1 MAITPTTTATTG
13 VAATNTAPT
22 KATGSEA
29 ATNAVAGDFQTF
41 LQLLTTQ
48 MKNQDPLK
56 PMESTEFVAQLASFS
71 GVEQQVRANDRLDRI
86 IEVLS
91 GGSAEGLAAWV
102 GREVRAPTTAA
113 FAGTPLEVEV
123 TPVKDADRAVLVVRN
138 DFGDV
143 VARKEV
149 AARRDQPD
157 LERRGRRRR
166 HPAARPLRLHGRELP
181 GRNPARDQPGP
192 GLHHRDRGAVRGR
205 RAGAGGGGRRP
216 GGARRGHRHP
226 LSLPPQP
233 GSSSSLA
240 ALIIAASAEEPPR
253 SGCTRFISRR

>member
-149 AARRDQPD
+149 APD
-157 LERRGRRRR
+157 ATSLTWNGEDDLGATL
-166 HPAARPLRLHGRELP
+166 PHGRYGFTVESYQGETLLETSP
-181 GRNPARDQPGP
+181 GRVFTTVTEVRFED
-192 GLHHRDRGAVRGR
+192 GAPVLVVE
-205 RAGAGGGGRRP
+205 GGG
-216 GGARRGHRHP
+216 
-226 LSLPPQP
+226 QV
-233 GSSSSLA
+233 
-240 ALIIAASAEEPPR
+240 ALDEVTAIR
-253 SGCTRFISRR
+253 